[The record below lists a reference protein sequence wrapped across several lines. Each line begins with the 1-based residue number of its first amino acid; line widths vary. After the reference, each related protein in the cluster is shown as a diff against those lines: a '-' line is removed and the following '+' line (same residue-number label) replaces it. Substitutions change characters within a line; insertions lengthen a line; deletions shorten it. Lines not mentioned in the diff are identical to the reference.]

1 MSEIEIDNE
10 TLPLWRILLDHNV
23 LEESVLFEIYDV
35 HLETGKS
42 LYRLLIS
49 NGLIAEADLLN
60 LIAEELQTR
69 VVDLKGFAATQ

>member
-10 TLPLWRILLDHNV
+10 TLPLWRILLEHNV
-23 LEESVLFEIYDV
+23 VEESVLYEVYDV

-49 NGLIAEADLLN
+49 NGLIAELDLLK
-60 LIAEELQTR
+60 LIAEELH
-69 VVDLKGFAATQ
+69 TQGS